1 MNKHKFGI
9 YDIHI
14 EDKDTDEFTAKLANV
29 RTTTQLVACIYPRVK
44 EMAKPFVDALPT
56 QRSSDSFKMQ
66 KQELTQHLCITCFNS
81 GAPIF
86 IDALHR
92 SPMAIDT
99 VRDQVKAKIIEAID
113 VCVAL
118 AGIDYSSDSVS
129 IQSIITHYRETF

>member
-1 MNKHKFGI
+1 MNEQKFGI
-9 YDIHI
+9 HGICF
-14 EDKDTDEFTAKLANV
+14 E
-29 RTTTQLVACIYPRVK
+29 
-44 EMAKPFVDALPT
+44 
-56 QRSSDSFKMQ
+56 MQ
-66 KQELTQHLCITCFNS
+66 KQELTQYLCIAIFNH

-86 IDALHR
+86 VDELHR

-113 VCVAL
+113 ACVAL